1 MEVQFDS
8 ARFADMVE
16 RSGMTDAALARKAGI
31 SRSMVG
37 FLRKGQRKSA
47 SAEILTKL
55 AGALGT
61 TTDYFL
67 GSGEM
72 PPVQVF
78 DDAIRRLVD
87 IANGLPEGRQAELL
101 QMALALQDMEQERT
115 HALSKGM
122 MKAMLRLS
130 TLLKERGGNDDLL
143 VLLQSLM
150 GQGERYALR
159 FGDSGENGPDEPGDS
174 YE

>member
-101 QMALALQDMEQERT
+101 QMALALQDVEQDRNQRLPKGT
-115 HALSKGM
+115 MGAL
-122 MKAMLRLS
+122 LRLS
-130 TLLKERGGNDDLL
+130 MLLKERDGNDDLL
-143 VLLQSLM
+143 VLLNSLM
-150 GQGERYALR
+150 GQGERYIFGL
-159 FGDSGENGPDEPGDS
+159 GDSGENGPDEPGDGD
-174 YE
+174 E